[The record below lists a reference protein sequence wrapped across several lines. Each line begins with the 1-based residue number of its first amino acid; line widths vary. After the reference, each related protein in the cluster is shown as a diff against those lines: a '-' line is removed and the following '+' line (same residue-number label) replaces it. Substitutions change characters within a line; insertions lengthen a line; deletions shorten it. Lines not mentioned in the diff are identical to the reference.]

1 MTYPT
6 PAEVKEKFAKIIF
19 QFAGLCWVCG
29 HLPSKVAREIQ
40 NDSLGEC
47 TGQMLNYANTY
58 KYLRRSRQVP
68 DGVR

>member
-6 PAEVKEKFAKIIF
+6 PAEVREKFAKIIF
-19 QFAGLCWVCG
+19 QFDGLCWYCG

-40 NDSLGEC
+40 NDSLGEY

-58 KYLRRSRQVP
+58 KYFRRLRPVP
-68 DGVR
+68 GGVR